1 MMPQQTL
8 GPRPLALN
16 KTLEKRQA
24 ASAFSPPLTPPHRTD
39 THASKTI
46 ELDLQ
51 SSPITRAERPLV
63 AVIGVGYVGTHLVET
78 FSRGFDTLGFDISD
92 KRISEVQPMFKGNER
107 VMLSS
112 ITDDLDD
119 ATHFL
124 ISVPTLL
131 RPDRSVDA
139 SYLRSALRTVAT
151 HARRGSTV
159 VIESSVAIG
168 MTRELLGPLAKDCG
182 FFVGMSPERVDPGRT
197 EPPAY
202 DIPKV
207 VSGLDDVAP
216 GSLDS
221 ILRLYSAVFNHVV
234 PVSKPEVAEMTK
246 LYENCQR
253 MMCIAYANEMA
264 DACIPHGIDPYE
276 VCGAAASKPFG
287 YMPYMPGP
295 GVGGHCIPINPYYL
309 LSNSKFPLLSAATEA
324 MWRRPA
330 DIAARAIETLENAGL
345 GKSQPRVL
353 VVGVGFKPGQ
363 STLSNSPGLDIIKSL
378 AVSSKVDVSFAD
390 TMVTQEMVP
399 QVSRLDD
406 RDWNADTLEQFD
418 MILIAMRQVG
428 LDYQRS
434 EQNKTLPNQ
443 ININQYKTNQN

>member
-1 MMPQQTL
+1 MTRQISLPL
-8 GPRPLALN
+8 PLALGMTAEQRN
-16 KTLEKRQA
+16 NGFQA
-24 ASAFSPPLTPPHRTD
+24 VFPDSPPLTPP
-39 THASKTI
+39 AES
-46 ELDLQ
+46 ELPNKFDLQ
-51 SSPITRAERPLV
+51 ASVVTPDSRPLV

-92 KRISEVQPMFKGNER
+92 KRIQDVRSMFAGNER
-107 VMLSS
+107 VRLSS
-112 ITDDLDD
+112 NTSELQD

-131 RPDRSVDA
+131 RPDRSIDS
-139 SYLRSALRTVAT
+139 SYLCSALQTVAA

-168 MTRELLGPLAKDCG
+168 MTRELLGPLAKACG

-197 EPPAY
+197 EPPAF

-207 VSGLDDVAP
+207 VSGLDDIAP

-221 ILRLYSAVFNHVV
+221 ILRLYSTVFNHVV

-253 MMCIAYANEMA
+253 MMCTAYANEMA
-264 DACIPHGIDPYE
+264 DACVPHGIDPYE
-276 VCGAAASKPFG
+276 VCEAAASKPFG
-287 YMPYMPGP
+287 YMPYTPGP

-309 LSNSKFPLLSAATEA
+309 LSNSHFPLLSAATEA
-324 MWRRPA
+324 MWRRPTE
-330 DIAARAIETLENAGL
+330 IATRAIETLEADGL
-345 GKSQPRVL
+345 CQSKPRVL

-378 AVSSKVDVSFAD
+378 DMSGKVDVSFAD
-390 TMVTQEMVP
+390 TLVPQEAVP
-399 QVSRLDD
+399 QVLRLDD
-406 RDWNADTLEQFD
+406 AGWNATTLETYD
-418 MILIAMRQVG
+418 MILIATRQVG
-428 LDYQRS
+428 FEYSVLEELQGVRVQW
-434 EQNKTLPNQ
+434 ECR
-443 ININQYKTNQN
+443 QY

>member
-1 MMPQQTL
+1 MTPKQRSNGFQQAVL
-8 GPRPLALN
+8 PA
-16 KTLEKRQA
+16 
-24 ASAFSPPLTPPHRTD
+24 SPPLTPPAD
-39 THASKTI
+39 SDLPNKF
-46 ELDLQ
+46 DLQ
-51 SSPITRAERPLV
+51 PSSVTRDSRPLV

-92 KRISEVQPMFKGNER
+92 KRIQEVKSMFAGNER
-107 VMLSS
+107 VRLSS
-112 ITDDLDD
+112 NTNELQD

-131 RPDRSVDA
+131 RPDRSIDS
-139 SYLRSALRTVAT
+139 SYLCSALQTVAA

-168 MTRELLGPLAKDCG
+168 MTRELLGPLAQACG

-197 EPPAY
+197 EPPAF

-207 VSGLDDVAP
+207 VSGLDDIAP

-221 ILRLYSAVFNHVV
+221 ILRLYSTVFNHVV

-253 MMCIAYANEMA
+253 MMCTAYANEMA
-264 DACIPHGIDPYE
+264 DACVPHGIDPYE
-276 VCGAAASKPFG
+276 VCEAAASKPFG
-287 YMPYMPGP
+287 YMPYTPGP

-309 LSNSKFPLLSAATEA
+309 LSNSNFPLLSAATEA

-330 DIAARAIETLENAGL
+330 DIAARAIETLEEAGL
-345 GKSQPRVL
+345 GQSKPRVL

-378 AVSSKVDVSFAD
+378 AMSCKVDVSFAD
-390 TMVTQEMVP
+390 TLVPQEAVP
-399 QVSRLDD
+399 QVLRLDD
-406 RDWNADTLEQFD
+406 AGWNATTLETFD
-418 MILIAMRQVG
+418 MILIATRQVG
-428 LDYQRS
+428 FEYGVLEELRGVRVEWACRKY
-434 EQNKTLPNQ
+434 
-443 ININQYKTNQN
+443 